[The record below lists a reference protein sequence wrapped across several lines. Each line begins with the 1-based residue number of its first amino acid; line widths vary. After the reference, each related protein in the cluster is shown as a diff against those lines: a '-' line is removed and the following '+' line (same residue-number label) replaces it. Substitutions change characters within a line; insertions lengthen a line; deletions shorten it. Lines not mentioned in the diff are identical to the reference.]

1 MLYLRL
7 IILSVKDDVSIDSDA
22 LLLTDFMNFKIK
34 LTQSFRC
41 AHRSKVC
48 MCVFIGVSTHIC
60 INICV
65 YTVFLEKTCA
75 GRLEK
80 WCLCVNLIP
89 GRRITFAVF
98 CKKKKPD
105 HVAGFER

>member
-1 MLYLRL
+1 MSTARC
-7 IILSVKDDVSIDSDA
+7 S
-22 LLLTDFMNFKIK
+22 LTDFVNLKIK

-98 CKKKKPD
+98 YKKKKPD